1 MKNPLYGLQLEQLLT
16 EISEQYGWE
25 CLSETLNIERFQFH
39 TGYKST
45 IKFLRNNEW
54 AKDKVEDFYLYV
66 YKAYAWPDDKQLT
79 ILPRNRKEMGDVI
92 SAIPLG
98 ITSEIRDLIED
109 ASRLRSDK
117 VKNKAQAK
125 QAEEPHYDP
134 ENPWNK

>member
-1 MKNPLYGLQLEQLLT
+1 MSNPLYGLQLEQILT

-66 YKAYAWPDDKQLT
+66 YKGYAWPDDKQLV
-79 ILPRNRKEMGDVI
+79 ILPRNRNKLGEQLSDV
-92 SAIPLG
+92 PLD
-98 ITSEIRDLIED
+98 ITPEICHLIED

-117 VKNKAQAK
+117 VKDKVNKK
-125 QAEEPHYDP
+125 QATEPDYDP
-134 ENPWNK
+134 ANPWNN

>member
-1 MKNPLYGLQLEQLLT
+1 MSNPLYGLQLEQLLT

-66 YKAYAWPDDKQLT
+66 YKGYAWPDDKQLT
-79 ILPRNRKEMGDVI
+79 IPPRNRNKLGDI
-92 SAIPLG
+92 LRPEPLE
-98 ITSEIRDLIED
+98 ITPEIRDLIED

-117 VKNKAQAK
+117 VKNKAQKK
-125 QAEEPHYDP
+125 QAEEPNYDP
-134 ENPWNK
+134 DNPWNN